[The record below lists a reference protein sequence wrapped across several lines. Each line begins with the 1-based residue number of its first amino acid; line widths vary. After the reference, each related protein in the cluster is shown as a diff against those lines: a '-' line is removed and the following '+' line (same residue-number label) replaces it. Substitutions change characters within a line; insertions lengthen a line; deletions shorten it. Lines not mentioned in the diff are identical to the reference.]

1 MKEGWSAR
9 DIPRLDGKNAVVT
22 GANSGIGFVT
32 ALELARAGSSVV
44 LACRDEARGA
54 EALERLQREVSNAR
68 LTLERLDLSSLS
80 SVRTFADRVRASV
93 THLDILVN
101 NAGVMALPERRLT
114 SDGFEM
120 QFGVNHLGHFA
131 LTGLL
136 LDRLLAADK
145 PRVVTVSSGVA
156 AWGKL
161 ELDNLQ
167 SERRYRPMGAYAQ
180 TKLANLLFMRELDRR
195 VRPRDLLSVAAHP
208 GATITNL
215 QRHAFGRITKI
226 IGQSAEW
233 GALPSLYAATAPG
246 VAGGSYFGPRDR
258 FGLGGPP
265 ILVSVP
271 RQARNDELA
280 LRLWEASEKLT
291 GVRFAFE
298 AAPAAVA
305 NG

>member
-1 MKEGWSAR
+1 
-9 DIPRLDGKNAVVT
+9 VT
-22 GANSGIGFVT
+22 GANSGIGYVT
-32 ALELARAGSSVV
+32 VLELARAGADVV
-44 LACRDEARGA
+44 LGCRDEARGT
-54 EALERLQREVSNAR
+54 EALERVRREIPTAR
-68 LTLERLDLSSLS
+68 LTLERLDLSALS
-80 SVRTFADRVRASV
+80 SVREFAERLRASSPR
-93 THLDILVN
+93 LDILVN
-101 NAGVMALPERRLT
+101 NAGVMAIPARTLT

-136 LDRLLAADK
+136 LDHLLAAEK

-161 ELDNLQ
+161 DLDNLQ

-195 VRPRDLLSVAAHP
+195 VRPRDLVSVAAHP
-208 GATITNL
+208 GATVTNL

-265 ILVSVP
+265 TLVSLP
-271 RQARNDELA
+271 GQARSVDLA
-280 LRLWEASEKLT
+280 LRLWEASERLT
-291 GVRFAFE
+291 GVRFAFK

-305 NG
+305 NA